1 MPKNEIKRLSAL
13 FVDLDETRK
22 SLVKKLIE
30 QAAFMSVTL
39 QKLQDDIAENGAV
52 MPYDNGGGQTGVR
65 KNPSAELYT
74 VMSKNYA
81 AIIKQLES
89 LLPKPEAVVID
100 DGFEAF
106 VNSRG

>member
-1 MPKNEIKRLSAL
+1 MPKTETKRLSAL
-13 FVDLDETRK
+13 FVGLDETRK
-22 SLVKKLIE
+22 ALVKKLID

-39 QKLQDDIAENGAV
+39 QKLQEDIAENGAV

-81 AIIKQLES
+81 AVIRQLES
-89 LLPKPEAVVID
+89 LLPKAEVIVED
-100 DGFEAF
+100 DGFDDF
-106 VNSRG
+106 VRGRD